1 VGENAQALQRLEG
14 ALDRD
19 NPREN
24 VLALLAG
31 LKLKS
36 EDYAAAADLYR
47 LGVQR
52 EPHSAK
58 WLKALAAVFLKSG
71 QNEELAEVL
80 AKLAAIDA
88 DDLPVRKKLAQ
99 LAVAKRDWPAAAR
112 WSLEGLYIQV
122 VDVDLHRYRAEAFL
136 GLANPRAAVD
146 EYEAA
151 VELDPEQ
158 LTLRLALAESLVK
171 ANEPAKA
178 RLALEELLKLD
189 TGHAAA
195 RQLLETIK

>member
-1 VGENAQALQRLEG
+1 MRYPPQ
-14 ALDRD
+14 
-19 NPREN
+19 EN
-24 VLALLAG
+24 VLALVAG

-36 EDYAAAADLYR
+36 EDYASAADLYQ
-47 LGVQR
+47 LGVQH

-58 WLKALAAVFLKSG
+58 WLKALAAVYLKSG

-80 AKLAAIDA
+80 ARLAAIDA

-112 WSLEGLYIQV
+112 WSLEGLHIQV
-122 VDVDLHRYRAEAFL
+122 VDVDLHRYRAEA
-136 GLANPRAAVD
+136 LAGQGDPRAAVD

-151 VELDPEQ
+151 VQLDPEQ
-158 LTLRLALAESLVK
+158 LTLRLALAEALIK
-171 ANEPAKA
+171 ADEPAKA
-178 RLALEELLKLD
+178 KLALEELLKLD